1 MKKIAG
7 LIVLCSVLLL
17 SGCQVNKKAQ
27 IKALADCEYDVASV
41 EQVKFNGKNLSAYK
55 GADGNY
61 NISSLAG
68 LAVALFSKELPL
80 EGKVNLKI
88 TNPEVKKAAFNSFK
102 YIIEEQGSPLFEGKV
117 DQNVNLAQGESAIV
131 PMTFKANIFNKAK
144 ENGFENFFDELFNK
158 KSEGFIALKIKPSI
172 NIAGQNIYYPS
183 YITVDKNFGKKLFDL
198 FGK

>member
-41 EQVKFNGKNLSAYK
+41 EQVKFNGKNLSSYK

-102 YIIEEQGSPLFEGKV
+102 YIIEVQGSPLFEGKV
-117 DQNVNLAQGESAIV
+117 DQNVNLGQEESAIV